1 MSSDLARRA
10 KGLAGAK
17 GLSLIELVVF
27 IVVMGIGIAGV
38 VTVYGQYTKSS
49 VDPIVR
55 KQALAVAESLLE
67 EVQLQPFT
75 YCDPSD
81 PAVYTA
87 TAASAA
93 QCPLLLEAMG
103 PEAGQT
109 RTGATPFN
117 NVNDYD
123 GFSMSGAGMTDISGT
138 PIPLLAGYSASVSV
152 AASTGELPDMPA
164 ADALKV
170 LVTVTGPAGVTVAL
184 QGYRLQYAPNQP

>member
-1 MSSDLARRA
+1 MSPERLRPAR
-10 KGLAGAK
+10 

-27 IVVMGIGIAGV
+27 IVVVGIGITGV
-38 VTVYGQYTKSS
+38 IAAYTQYTKSS

-67 EVQLQPFT
+67 EVGLQAFT
-75 YCDPSD
+75 YCDPTD

-87 TAASAA
+87 SSATPA
-93 QCPLLLEAMG
+93 HCPVLLEAIG

-109 RTGATPFN
+109 RGGVNPFN

-123 GFSMSGAGMTDISGT
+123 GFSMAGAGMTDITGAA
-138 PIPLLAGYSASVSV
+138 IPLLTGYSASVSV
-152 AASTGELPDMPA
+152 SASTGELPNLLSN
-164 ADALKV
+164 ADALKIV
-170 LVTVTGPAGVTVAL
+170 VTVTGPAGVSVIL

>member
-1 MSSDLARRA
+1 MSPERLRPAR
-10 KGLAGAK
+10 

-27 IVVMGIGIAGV
+27 IVVVGIGITGV
-38 VTVYGQYTKSS
+38 IAAYTQYTKSS

-67 EVQLQPFT
+67 EVGLQAFT
-75 YCDPSD
+75 YCDPTD

-87 TAASAA
+87 SSATPA
-93 QCPLLLEAMG
+93 QCPVLLEAIG

-109 RTGATPFN
+109 RGGVNPFN

-123 GFSMSGAGMTDISGT
+123 GFSMAGAGMTDITGAA
-138 PIPLLAGYSASVSV
+138 IPLLTGYSASVSV
-152 AASTGELPDMPA
+152 SASTGELPNLLSN
-164 ADALKV
+164 ADALKIV
-170 LVTVTGPAGVTVAL
+170 VTVTGPAGVSVIL

>member
-1 MSSDLARRA
+1 MSLERPRPAR
-10 KGLAGAK
+10 

-27 IVVMGIGIAGV
+27 IVVVGIGIGGV
-38 VTVYGQYTKSS
+38 VATYSQYTKSS

-67 EVQLQPFT
+67 EVELQPFT
-75 YCDPSD
+75 YCDPTD

-87 TAASAA
+87 TSAIAA
-93 QCPLLLEAMG
+93 QCPVLLEAIG

-109 RTGATPFN
+109 RGGVNSFN

-123 GFSMSGAGMTDISGT
+123 GFSMAGAGMTDITGAL
-138 PIPLLAGYSASVSV
+138 IPLLSGYSASVSV
-152 AASTGELPDMPA
+152 SASTGELPNLLSN
-164 ADALKV
+164 ADALKIV
-170 LVTVTGPAGVTVAL
+170 VTVTGPAGVTVAL